1 MAKAHAQ
8 EPQTPGKGSLD
19 LDWLS
24 FPALKGFL
32 QSTQMNLLATLEG
45 NCRRLE
51 ALSKTGLTAEGDR
64 TRLAFTAY
72 RRTLELLYEIREV
85 SKASSKLSD

>member
-1 MAKAHAQ
+1 MN
-8 EPQTPGKGSLD
+8 

-24 FPALKGFL
+24 FPALQRFL
-32 QSTQMNLLATLEG
+32 QSTQMGLLATLEG

-51 ALSKTGLTAEGDR
+51 AMSKTEPTAERDR
-64 TRLAFTAY
+64 ARLAFTAY

-85 SKASSKLSD
+85 SKASR